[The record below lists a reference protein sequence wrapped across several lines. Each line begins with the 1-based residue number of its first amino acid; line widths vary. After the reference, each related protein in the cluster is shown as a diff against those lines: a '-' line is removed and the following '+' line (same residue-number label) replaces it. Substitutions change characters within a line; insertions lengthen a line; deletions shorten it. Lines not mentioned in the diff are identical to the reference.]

1 MYNWLWPVVV
11 FLDLFLQFEPPLY
24 ILFKILLS
32 RCTWLLCLMS
42 IVSCSLSVGQV
53 VLSIQ
58 KGAHL
63 LTVFRQSRG
72 ICNDWSS
79 SIAFLAAIF
88 FNKPSWFWTQYFW
101 SPFFF
106 LSCAGYHFKEGLWT
120 NLYYLLST
128 GVYSQWLLFF
138 WLTLFFRHL
147 QRELQSSLP
156 NSDYCFTTLK
166 KSRDLWVEMSPGHQ
180 N

>member
-1 MYNWLWPVVV
+1 MV

-88 FNKPSWFWTQYFW
+88 FMMLPWFWTQYFW

-106 LSCAGYHFKEGLWT
+106 VSCAAYHLRRAYELI
-120 NLYYLLST
+120 ST
-128 GVYSQWLLFF
+128 ISCQQGCIRNDCCFFGLLFSSGTF
-138 WLTLFFRHL
+138 NVSYRALYPTLIIVLYLHIK
-147 QRELQSSLP
+147 
-156 NSDYCFTTLK
+156 NK
-166 KSRDLWVEMSPGHQ
+166 VNLWVEMSPGHQ